1 MIAISIE
8 EIQHD
13 LLNYLQQ
20 VKAGETVVIL
30 QANQPIAE
38 IKPWQAMTPLSRP
51 FGLCQGEFVVPDDFD
66 EPLPEEIINQ
76 FEAQ

>member
-20 VKAGETVVIL
+20 VKSGETVVIL

-38 IKPWQAMTPLSRP
+38 IKPWQPTRSLSRP

-66 EPLPEEIINQ
+66 ESLPEEIINQ